1 MSFKKTNI
9 YCSFGKLF
17 ICRNILHVLCGFNI
31 FLMWAFFWFGYLLSL
46 SSACTSHYP
55 LDKGYASAW
64 PAPTL
69 PARQGSGWLPVWV
82 PQRRQLV
89 AHTLGRKGQWLVLHC
104 GTFSS
109 SDESPRVHPWEG
121 GGRDL
126 HLFTGRLVVAV
137 VCSCPWSLRWQ
148 QWLASA
154 PAACEGGALLPKS
167 AQRKM
172 LLWRACPSP
181 CITPNNGVLH
191 LWQVQASSWTP
202 LVWANHTL
210 DILTVFI
217 QSTLMLSSGSDSQ
230 SPRIGIQPRPLQWM
244 SL

>member
-1 MSFKKTNI
+1 M
-9 YCSFGKLF
+9 
-17 ICRNILHVLCGFNI
+17 
-31 FLMWAFFWFGYLLSL
+31 LSL

-137 VCSCPWSLRWQ
+137 VCSCLWSLRWQ

-167 AQRKM
+167 THPEKEAPMFVHLQTVV
-172 LLWRACPSP
+172 P
-181 CITPNNGVLH
+181 CLSGWAL
-191 LWQVQASSWTP
+191 ASSGMPIPWLWCT
-202 LVWANHTL
+202 
-210 DILTVFI
+210 I
-217 QSTLMLSSGSDSQ
+217 
-230 SPRIGIQPRPLQWM
+230 R
-244 SL
+244 